1 MIRLSALLRE
11 PLVRFFLIGG
21 LIYVLYGL
29 IGNSDEAVTDEIF
42 VSAAQIERMLQTW
55 QKTRMRPPT
64 EGELRAL
71 IDDYVREEVYYR
83 EAVAL
88 GFDQD
93 NPIVRRV
100 LRQKMEFL
108 ADAYNADQLPTDEA
122 LQAYLVANESLF
134 QSGLDVSFTHVFFSD
149 ERGSD
154 NARKAAEQALA
165 ILSENDGS
173 KVAVAQVTA
182 SGDQFPLQSNNPSFS
197 RRDLVKL
204 FGSRFADQ
212 LEIIET
218 GSWQGP
224 VTSGYGEHLVNVS
237 TRTLAETLALA
248 EARDDVTR
256 AWREEQRKINRAEFY
271 QRLRDGYTLTVE
283 ASRLLPD
290 KPVQ

>member
-256 AWREEQRKINRAEFY
+256 AWREEQRKINSAEFY

-290 KPVQ
+290 MPAQ

>member
-83 EAVAL
+83 EAVEL

-290 KPVQ
+290 MPVQ

>member
-83 EAVAL
+83 EAVEL

-173 KVAVAQVTA
+173 RVAVAQVTA

-290 KPVQ
+290 MPAQ

>member
-1 MIRLSALLRE
+1 MIRLSTLLRE

-21 LIYVLYGL
+21 AIYVLYGL

-42 VSAAQIERMLQTW
+42 VSAAQIERMVQSW
-55 QKTRMRPPT
+55 EKTRMRPPT
-64 EGELRAL
+64 QGELRAL
-71 IDDYVREEVYYR
+71 IDDYVQEEVYYR

-93 NPIVRRV
+93 NPIIRRV

-108 ADAYNADQLPTDEA
+108 ADAYNADQLPTDEV
-122 LQAYLVANESLF
+122 LQTYLAENESLF
-134 QSGLDVSFTHVFFSD
+134 QSDLDVSFTHVFFSN

-154 NARKAAEQALA
+154 NARKAAEQTLA
-165 ILSENDGS
+165 ILRENDGS
-173 KVAVAQVTA
+173 GVAVAQLTA
-182 SGDQFPLQSNNPSFS
+182 SGDPFPLEANYESFS
-197 RRDLVKL
+197 RRDLVRL

-224 VTSGYGEHLVNVS
+224 VTSGYGEHLANVS
-237 TRTLAETLALA
+237 ARTLPETLALA
-248 EARDDVTR
+248 DVRDDVTR
-256 AWREEQRKINRAEFY
+256 AWREEQRKINSATFY

-283 ASRLLPD
+283 ASPLLPD
-290 KPVQ
+290 MPAQ

>member
-21 LIYVLYGL
+21 AIYILYGL
-29 IGNSDEAVTDEIF
+29 IGNSDEAVTDDIF
-42 VSAAQIERMLQTW
+42 VSAAQIQRMVQSW

-64 EGELRAL
+64 QGELRAL
-71 IDDYVREEVYYR
+71 IDDYVQEEVYYR

-88 GFDQD
+88 GFDRD

-108 ADAYNADQLPTDEA
+108 ADAYNADQVPTDEE
-122 LQAYLVANESLF
+122 LQAYLSANEALF
-134 QSGLDVSFTHVFFSD
+134 QSDLDVSFTHVYFSD
-149 ERGSD
+149 DRGND
-154 NARKAAEQALA
+154 GALKAAEQTLA
-165 ILSENDGS
+165 ILRKNDSGDI
-173 KVAVAQVTA
+173 AAAQVKA
-182 SGDQFPLQSNNPSFS
+182 PGDPFPLEANYESFS
-197 RRDLVKL
+197 RRDLVRL

-224 VTSGYGEHLVNVS
+224 VTSGYGQHLVNVS
-237 TRTLAETLALA
+237 ARTLPETLALA
-248 EARDDVTR
+248 DARDDVIR
-256 AWREEQRKINRAEFY
+256 AWQEEQRKINSAMFY

-283 ASRLLPD
+283 ASPLLPD
-290 KPVQ
+290 MLAQ

>member
-1 MIRLSALLRE
+1 MNRLSALLRE

-21 LIYVLYGL
+21 AIYVLYGL

-42 VSAAQIERMLQTW
+42 VSAAQIQRMLQTW

-71 IDDYVREEVYYR
+71 IDDYVQEEVYYR

-88 GFDQD
+88 GFDRD

-108 ADAYNADQLPTDEA
+108 ADAYNADQVPTDEA
-122 LQAYLVANESLF
+122 LQAYLSANEALF
-134 QSGLDVSFTHVFFSD
+134 RSDLDVSFTHIFFSD
-149 ERGSD
+149 DRGSD
-154 NARKAAEQALA
+154 GALKAAEQALA
-165 ILSENDGS
+165 ILGENDSGDL
-173 KVAVAQVTA
+173 AVAQAKA
-182 SGDQFPLQSNNPSFS
+182 SGDLFPLESADRSFS
-197 RRDLVKL
+197 RRDLVRL

-237 TRTLAETLALA
+237 ARTLPETLALA
-248 EARDDVTR
+248 ETRDDVTR
-256 AWREEQRKINRAEFY
+256 AWREEQRKINSAEFY

-283 ASRLLPD
+283 ASPLLPD
-290 KPVQ
+290 TPAQ